1 MIICGNSKKDE
12 TSQVLVFG
20 KAGHEVDAM
29 RYVLDLQNKGIRAEN
44 SLFDS
49 REESEEYAKKHGIKE
64 LAVIGDDVSVI
75 PLSE

>member
-1 MIICGNSKKDE
+1 
-12 TSQVLVFG
+12 
-20 KAGHEVDAM
+20 M

-49 REESEEYAKKHGIKE
+49 REESEEYAKNHGIKE